1 MSNNK
6 QQTEVKQIKKYL
18 ELPHR
23 ETVIST
29 NTIQTK
35 PFDNQKI
42 NMSNNKQSSVKNYL
56 LSILA
61 IAVIVFNTLLQL
73 NIIDL

>member
-1 MSNNK
+1 
-6 QQTEVKQIKKYL
+6 
-18 ELPHR
+18 
-23 ETVIST
+23 
-29 NTIQTK
+29 
-35 PFDNQKI
+35 
-42 NMSNNKQSSVKNYL
+42 MSNNKQSSVKNYL

>member
-1 MSNNK
+1 
-6 QQTEVKQIKKYL
+6 
-18 ELPHR
+18 
-23 ETVIST
+23 
-29 NTIQTK
+29 
-35 PFDNQKI
+35 
-42 NMSNNKQSSVKNYL
+42 MSNNKQSMKKVL